1 MARITP
7 IDVIKGISGKYGSG
21 SNDYFATNKSSNRI
35 HLAKYLNKPAG
46 PMTEAQVRQTQLFA
60 TQQKMAAAW
69 LRANRPS
76 DTNGD
81 KGTEAYQTAQRIKR
95 QLCLSN
101 VRQVILKYMD
111 ADGTVTLSDGT
122 VTVTPTP
129 SGGGDNGGG
138 TTPTPNPSG
147 GDDNGGGF

>member
-21 SNDYFATNKSSNRI
+21 SSDYFATNRSSNRI

-76 DTNGD
+76 TDNGT

-111 ADGTVTLSDGT
+111 ADGTVTLPDGS
-122 VTVTPTP
+122 VTVTP
-129 SGGGDNGGG
+129 SGG
-138 TTPTPNPSG
+138 TTPNPSG
-147 GDDNGGGF
+147 GNEDDGSF

>member
-1 MARITP
+1 
-7 IDVIKGISGKYGSG
+7 
-21 SNDYFATNKSSNRI
+21 
-35 HLAKYLNKPAG
+35 
-46 PMTEAQVRQTQLFA
+46 MTEAQVRQTQLFA

-76 DTNGD
+76 TDNGD

-111 ADGTVTLSDGT
+111 TDGTVTLPDGS
-122 VTVTPTP
+122 VTVTP
-129 SGGGDNGGG
+129 SGG
-138 TTPTPNPSG
+138 TTPNPSG
-147 GDDNGGGF
+147 GNEDNGSF

>member
-21 SNDYFATNKSSNRI
+21 SNDYFATNRSSNRI

-76 DTNGD
+76 TDNGD

-111 ADGTVTLSDGT
+111 DDGTVTLPDGS
-122 VTVTPTP
+122 VTTAPEQ
-129 SGGGDNGGG
+129 SGGGNS
-138 TTPTPNPSG
+138 NPSG
-147 GDDNGGGF
+147 GNTGGNTGGDDSSF